1 MPVELG
7 KSALILRLVLG
18 DSSIGGVLCYGRNG
32 WRMTARL
39 RFKDLVT
46 DSSNNNLASGL
57 LLRMISYSFGILN
70 AAYII
75 SCITY
80 GTK

>member
-1 MPVELG
+1 MLY
-7 KSALILRLVLG
+7 
-18 DSSIGGVLCYGRNG
+18 YGRNG

-57 LLRMISYSFGILN
+57 LLRMISLSFGILN
-70 AAYII
+70 AAYI
-75 SCITY
+75 TY
-80 GTK
+80 